1 MENII
6 EVSNLSKYYK
16 TVKAVDDISFSIAA
30 GKVFALLGPNG
41 AGKTTTV
48 EILEGLR
55 RADSGRISYFGKEI
69 AKVNFELKEK
79 IGVQLQNTVFFESLT
94 VKETLKGFS
103 GLYEKK
109 FDIDTLVKKLE
120 LEEKINSKIKTLSG
134 GQKQR
139 LAIAVAL
146 VNDPDIVF
154 LDEPTTG
161 LDPQAR
167 RMLWDFIN
175 ELKTNGK
182 TIVLTTHYMEEAEY
196 LSDFVNIVD
205 HGKVIAS
212 GTVEQLIDSIGMKS
226 IIRFH
231 SDKKFFDCFKNES
244 LKIIEETAIS
254 SEKKIY
260 EIQTDNVEK
269 ALSNI
274 FETTRK
280 NNLLISEIAIRQPNL
295 EDVFLKLTGRTL
307 RD

>member
-6 EVSNLSKYYK
+6 EVSNLRKYYK

-55 RADSGRISYFGKEI
+55 RADSGRITYFGKEI
-69 AKVNFELKEK
+69 TKVNFELKEK

-109 FDIDTLVKKLE
+109 FDIDILVKKLE
-120 LEEKINSKIKTLSG
+120 LEEKLNSKIKTLSG

-175 ELKTNGK
+175 ELKLSGK
-182 TIVLTTHYMEEAEY
+182 TIILTTHYMEEAEY

-205 HGKVIAS
+205 HGKVIAC

-231 SDKKFFDCFKNES
+231 SNKKFDSYFKGENI
-244 LKIIEETAIS
+244 KIIEDTALS

-260 EIQTDNVEK
+260 EIQTDNVETT
-269 ALSNI
+269 LSNI

-280 NNLLISEIAIRQPNL
+280 NSLSISEIAIRQPNL